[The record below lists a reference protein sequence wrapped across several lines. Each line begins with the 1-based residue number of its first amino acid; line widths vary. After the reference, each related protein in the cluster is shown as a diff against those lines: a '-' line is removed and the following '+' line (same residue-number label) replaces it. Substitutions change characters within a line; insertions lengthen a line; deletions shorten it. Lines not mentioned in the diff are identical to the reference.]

1 MDWVTSNSAVK
12 TTITGDPD
20 ELAIAARLVHAN
32 IVAVHA
38 SATKAIETV
47 MATNGRES
55 SRAMQSWLIMDYCDK
70 GSLIEAIDKGWFQ
83 TRTSKV
89 SMFIEL
95 CCLRVM
101 ATVGRTSLPG
111 LDTGL
116 HAVLAVHSRE
126 AQDETPFLG

>member
-1 MDWVTSNSAVK
+1 MRKLLQCQCSHFFRALTAQVMDWVTSNSAVK

-20 ELAIAARLVHAN
+20 ELAIAARLTHAN

-47 MATNGRES
+47 MASNGKES
-55 SRAMQSWLIMDYCDK
+55 SQAMQSWLIMDYCDK

-89 SMFIEL
+89 SMMITLHWSAL
-95 CCLRVM
+95 CCIAM
-101 ATVGRTSLPG
+101 AGRQTLNK
-111 LDTGL
+111 
-116 HAVLAVHSRE
+116 
-126 AQDETPFLG
+126 

>member
-1 MDWVTSNSAVK
+1 MEWVTSNSAVK

-55 SRAMQSWLIMDYCDK
+55 SLAMQSWLIMDYCDK

-89 SMFIEL
+89 GMMTTL
-95 CCLRVM
+95 
-101 ATVGRTSLPG
+101 
-111 LDTGL
+111 
-116 HAVLAVHSRE
+116 
-126 AQDETPFLG
+126 